1 MIYTVTLRKMKGGG
15 EEERGGCEDLNWN
28 NILYTTINYNTPI
41 IYWLINNYVLLY
53 TCYVKAIGFM

>member
-1 MIYTVTLRKMKGGG
+1 MKGG
-15 EEERGGCEDLNWN
+15 RGGCEDLNWN